1 MPDPLKLK
9 TVKRIKR
16 NGTLYCMTRV
26 PKSGR
31 VFFGSS
37 DFAVYS
43 ADLDAEKVEPKK
55 LYDHRSYVMGIAKS
69 GDTLLTGGW
78 DRDLIWWDLKAGK
91 RIRKTEA
98 AHGKWI
104 RMVAASPDG
113 AMFASIA
120 DDMLLKLWDAKTGK
134 LIREMRG
141 HEPLT
146 PQHYPSM
153 LYVVTFSPDGKLV
166 ATGDRV
172 GHIVIWEAATGK
184 QLATLESPE
193 NYTWDPRQRRR
204 SIGGVRSLAFSP
216 DGKHLSV
223 GGVAKINNVDGLGGK
238 ALVHIYD
245 WQNPKAAVVR
255 TSKSARKKSAKK
267 SKTADLEIRP
277 TAHLQRFAHN
287 KHKGLVEHLAYSHDG
302 EWLLGAGGGGGGFL
316 LFMNPKDG
324 KFLADYDAKMH
335 VHQFALDEKSEKIY
349 AAGYGGLAVWAMN
362 GEGKAEPKKRRR
374 RRK

>member
-16 NGTLYCMTRV
+16 DGTLYCMTRV

-37 DFAVYS
+37 DFAVYA

-91 RIRKTEA
+91 QVRKTEA
-98 AHGKWI
+98 AHEKWI

-113 AMFASIA
+113 SMFASIA

-153 LYVVTFSPDGKLV
+153 LYVVTFSPDGKLI

-172 GHIVIWEAATGK
+172 GHVVVWEAATGK

-216 DGKHLSV
+216 DGKHLAV

-245 WQNPKAAVVR
+245 WQSVGRSSMAVPKSGSTALEDRR
-255 TSKSARKKSAKK
+255 TK
-267 SKTADLEIRP
+267 
-277 TAHLQRFAHN
+277 HLQRFAHN

-302 EWLLGAGGGGGGFL
+302 KWLLAAGGGNGGFL

-324 KFLADYDAKMH
+324 KFLADYNAKMH
-335 VHQFALDEKSEKIY
+335 VHQFALDEISEKIY
-349 AAGYGGLAVWAMN
+349 AAGYGGLGVWAMN